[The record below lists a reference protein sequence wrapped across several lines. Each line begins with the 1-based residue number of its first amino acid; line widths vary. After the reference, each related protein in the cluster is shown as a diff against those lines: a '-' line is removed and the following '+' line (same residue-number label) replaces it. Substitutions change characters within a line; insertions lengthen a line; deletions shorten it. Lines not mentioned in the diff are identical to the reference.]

1 MRVNLQAQTQD
12 GIKGELLKSLQEET
26 VKSITRKVCDTVCEL
41 AAGIYEEGKW
51 PELLPFLFQ
60 CVTAGSEPLKEA
72 SLNIFAQ
79 LAEYIGESL
88 VPHLA
93 TLHGILGRV
102 RTRITRTSTC
112 TNSRSCIRPPT

>member
-1 MRVNLQAQTQD
+1 MNLQAQTQD